1 MDVKMSDARECPEMT
16 IIALVEAL
24 KVRGD
29 AWPEKCTNYVLQ
41 AIDHMALYLAEE
53 VCEHYGVQEKDA
65 EESLELLE
73 EVLI

>member
-1 MDVKMSDARECPEMT
+1 MDFNMSDSKEYSEMT

-53 VCEHYGVQEKDA
+53 VCEHYGVQEIDV
-65 EESLELLE
+65 EESLEILE

>member
-1 MDVKMSDARECPEMT
+1 MSDARECPEMT

-24 KVRGD
+24 KVRRD

-53 VCEHYGVQEKDA
+53 VCEHYGIQEKDA